1 MEQTIDFE
9 VKTMK
14 KTMVTTV
21 ILMVLLVSM
30 MTACAP
36 GTESTDV
43 PAAEEAQDVQAVES
57 SDDFGAKGALGTAG
71 LTIDNMLR
79 YAIEDEYL
87 ARQEY
92 ESIMAAFGEQ
102 KPFSNIIKA
111 EETHI
116 EMLREIY
123 DSYGYEIPADN
134 AIDHVVL
141 PESIEEALDL
151 GVQAEID
158 NIAMYEMFL
167 EQKLPDDIRAVFTE
181 LRDASQNHLAA
192 FEKGVRGNGK

>member
-1 MEQTIDFE
+1 
-9 VKTMK
+9 MK
-14 KTMVTTV
+14 NKMIKAV
-21 ILMVLLVSM
+21 IIMAFMLLMLTGCALNTEGVNVS
-30 MTACAP
+30 
-36 GTESTDV
+36 S
-43 PAAEEAQDVQAVES
+43 AEETQDVQAAES
-57 SDDFGAKGALGTAG
+57 ADDFGAKGALGSEG
-71 LTIDNMLR
+71 LTIENMLR

-92 ESIMAAFGEQ
+92 ESIMAEFGEQ

-116 EMLREIY
+116 EMLKEIY
-123 DSYGYEIPADN
+123 DSYGYEIPEDI

-141 PESIEEALDL
+141 PESIEEALEL

-167 EQKLPDDIRAVFTE
+167 EQELPDDVRAVFTE

-192 FEKGVRGNGK
+192 FEKGVRGNGNRK